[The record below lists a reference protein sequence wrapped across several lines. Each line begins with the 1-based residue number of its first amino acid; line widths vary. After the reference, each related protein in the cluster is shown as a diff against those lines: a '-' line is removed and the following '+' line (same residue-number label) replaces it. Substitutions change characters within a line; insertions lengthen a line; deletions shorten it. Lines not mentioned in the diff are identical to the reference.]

1 MILLNYQ
8 KRKFINSMRIR
19 INKQN
24 IIVYLLI
31 LDILFLPYIK
41 IIGTSLSSIL
51 LILILIFNFNTIYS
65 IKRNLLVYVFF
76 ILAIL
81 SFMISCFR
89 FPMYKLT
96 NLSRLVILVMT
107 ILLFIY
113 LKNCKVLNK
122 IHIEK
127 ILLIYLFFN
136 TILALIFYFN
146 VGDYFQLKNIWSLSL
161 TQYDSNTTANVLTR
175 FCGIVSD
182 PNNCACLTISICAFL
197 DNYKLSKKYLLL
209 KNVMSIFIVV
219 ATMSVSGIMCLAFY
233 FSFIYIL
240 RPLFEKKVN
249 LLSIIINI
257 SSLILIISI
266 ILVLLNS
273 DIGSLLIDRI
283 ELNSTGGGRI
293 ERWINILSNFNIL
306 KYTIIGLGGTLV
318 LNGTILNPH
327 NGFLYLIYNYGLIV
341 AIIFTLK
348 IIVPFFKSV
357 PKLFKE
363 NLFFIFF
370 LINFIYNTV
379 LLDYR
384 VALTYT
390 IIYSTSLYMANTK
403 RKIHIKK

>member
-8 KRKFINSMRIR
+8 KWKSTNSMRIK
-19 INKQN
+19 IKKQN
-24 IIVYLLI
+24 VIVYLLI
-31 LDILFLPYIK
+31 FDILFLPYIK
-41 IIGTSLSSIL
+41 FIGTSLSSIL
-51 LILILIFNFNTIYS
+51 LILILIFNFNTIFS
-65 IKRNLLVYVFF
+65 IKRNLLIYVFI

-81 SFMISCFR
+81 SFIISCFR
-89 FPMYKLT
+89 IPMYKLT

-107 ILLFIY
+107 MLLFIY
-113 LKNCKVLNK
+113 LKKCKALNK

-127 ILLIYLFFN
+127 IFFVYLIFN
-136 TILALIFYFN
+136 AILALIFYFN
-146 VGDYFQLKNIWSLSL
+146 VGDYFQLKNIWSLSS
-161 TQYDSNTTANVLTR
+161 TQYDSDTTANVLTR

-197 DNYKLSKKYLLL
+197 DNYKLPKKYLLL
-209 KNVMSIFIVV
+209 KNILSIFIIV
-219 ATMSVSGIMCLAFY
+219 ATMSVSGIMCLVFY

-240 RPLFEKKVN
+240 RPLFEKRVN
-249 LLSIIINI
+249 ILNIIINI
-257 SSLILIISI
+257 FSLILIISI
-266 ILVLLNS
+266 ILALLSN

-293 ERWINILSNFNIL
+293 ERWINILNNFNIL
-306 KYTIIGLGGTLV
+306 KYIIVGLGGTLV
-318 LNGTILNPH
+318 LNGEILNPH

-341 AIIFTLK
+341 AIIFTFK

-363 NLFFIFF
+363 NLFFVFF
-370 LINFIYNTV
+370 LINFVYNTV
-379 LLDYR
+379 LIDYR

-403 RKIHIKK
+403 KKNAY

>member
-8 KRKFINSMRIR
+8 KWKSTNSMRIK
-19 INKQN
+19 IKKQN
-24 IIVYLLI
+24 VIVYLLI
-31 LDILFLPYIK
+31 FDILFLPYIK
-41 IIGTSLSSIL
+41 FIGTSLSSIL
-51 LILILIFNFNTIYS
+51 LILILIFNFNTIFS
-65 IKRNLLVYVFF
+65 IKRNLLIYVFI

-81 SFMISCFR
+81 SFIISCFR
-89 FPMYKLT
+89 IPMYKLT

-107 ILLFIY
+107 MLLFIY
-113 LKNCKVLNK
+113 LKKCKALNK

-127 ILLIYLFFN
+127 IFFVYLIFN
-136 TILALIFYFN
+136 AILALIFYFN
-146 VGDYFQLKNIWSLSL
+146 VGDYFQLKNIWSLSS
-161 TQYDSNTTANVLTR
+161 TQYDSDTTANVLTR

-197 DNYKLSKKYLLL
+197 DNYKLPKKYLLL
-209 KNVMSIFIVV
+209 KNILSIFIIV
-219 ATMSVSGIMCLAFY
+219 ATMSVSGIMCLLFY

-240 RPLFEKKVN
+240 RPLFEKRVN
-249 LLSIIINI
+249 ILNIIINI
-257 SSLILIISI
+257 FSLILIISI
-266 ILVLLNS
+266 ILALLSN

-293 ERWINILSNFNIL
+293 ERWINILNNFNIL
-306 KYTIIGLGGTLV
+306 KYIIVGLGGTLV
-318 LNGTILNPH
+318 LNGEILNPH

-341 AIIFTLK
+341 AIIFTFK

-363 NLFFIFF
+363 NLFFVFF
-370 LINFIYNTV
+370 LINFVYNTV
-379 LLDYR
+379 LIDYR

-403 RKIHIKK
+403 KKNAY